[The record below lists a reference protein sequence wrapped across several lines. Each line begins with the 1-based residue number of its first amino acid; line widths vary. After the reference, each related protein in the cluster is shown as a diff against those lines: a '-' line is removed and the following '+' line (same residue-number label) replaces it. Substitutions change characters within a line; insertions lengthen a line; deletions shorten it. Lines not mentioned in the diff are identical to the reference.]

1 MRDDILS
8 YHEVVGREG
17 RNLQAGMNFHVRP
30 GYSILLM
37 STRKGAPYR
46 DRWDDERN
54 VLIYEGHDVQRCPEV
69 PDPKTVDQLMRTPK
83 GSLTSNGKFYE
94 AAKAASR
101 GEHPPEQVRVYEKL
115 ERGVWSD
122 KGMFALVDAQIVSHG
137 GRKVFEFLLE
147 PLADDSGVQHA
158 QSPLMAHRRLIPT
171 HVKVEV
177 WKRDGGKCVLCGA
190 SENLHYDH
198 DLPFSKG
205 GSSLTAAN
213 VRILCARHNLQKS
226 DRIE

>member
-8 YHEVVGREG
+8 YHEMVGREG

-46 DRWDDERN
+46 DRWDDEREL
-54 VLIYEGHDVQRCPEV
+54 LIYEGHDAIRGTAEA
-69 PDPKTVDQLMRTPK
+69 DPKTVDQPMRTTK
-83 GSLTSNGKFYE
+83 GTLTANGKFYE
-94 AAKAASR
+94 AARRAVDE
-101 GEHPPEQVRVYEKL
+101 GHPPERVRVYEKL
-115 ERGVWSD
+115 ERGIWSD
-122 KGMFALVDAQIVSHG
+122 KGMFALVDARIAMCD
-137 GRKVFEFLLE
+137 GRKVFEFMLE
-147 PLADDSGVQHA
+147 PRSSEQEAIETEVAALSHT
-158 QSPLMAHRRLIPT
+158 RLIPT
-171 HVKVEV
+171 HVKVDV
-177 WKRDGGKCVLCGA
+177 WKRDEGRCVLCG
-190 SENLHYDH
+190 STENLHYDH
-198 DLPFSKG
+198 DLPYSKG